1 MAIGGSSAGKPFELA
16 DDAASNSHPPP
27 GYGYEDSIDADKA
40 GGAGGA
46 SRWTRFLDGFKPDS
60 SRVCRSKAAAS
71 AAASPST
78 AADAGA
84 KGYDVEAAVE
94 ATSQSP
100 LARKLKGRHLQM
112 IAIGGSI
119 GAFARREE
127 SPAD

>member
-1 MAIGGSSAGKPFELA
+1 MAIGGSSAGKPYELA
-16 DDAASNSHPPP
+16 DDANPPP
-27 GYGYEDSIDADKA
+27 GYGYEDSIDNDKA
-40 GGAGGA
+40 GDGGGA
-46 SRWTRFLDGFKPDS
+46 SRWDRFLDGFKPDS
-60 SRVCRSKAAAS
+60 SRVCRSKAAA
-71 AAASPST
+71 AAAAESST

-119 GAFARREE
+119 GAFDQDPLR
-127 SPAD
+127 PI